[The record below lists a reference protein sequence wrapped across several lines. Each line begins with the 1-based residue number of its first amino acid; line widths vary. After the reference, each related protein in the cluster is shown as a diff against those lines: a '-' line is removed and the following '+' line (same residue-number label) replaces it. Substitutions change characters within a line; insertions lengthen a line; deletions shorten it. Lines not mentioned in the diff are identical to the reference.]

1 MVGTYIAHTC
11 PLEAPNTLDGAIHS
25 IHSLGVEGREERVLE
40 PRESSDIDLRRSE
53 CILPAA
59 EKTRSTPAEE
69 AGHVASLTF
78 HHLSRSKSFWKKL

>member
-40 PRESSDIDLRRSE
+40 GVVRHRLAQVRVHLARGGEDA
-53 CILPAA
+53 LP
-59 EKTRSTPAEE
+59 TPADETGT
-69 AGHVASLTF
+69 ANCWAIMWG
-78 HHLSRSKSFWKKL
+78 W